1 MQQFSYLVITI
12 PFFKLVVLVLAIC
25 LLLFSTIA
33 SLGLLL
39 NRLPSILSSCHPA
52 SPRTSLTPSSKSSGG
67 IRWPGGGRTD
77 HRMPASPQK
86 FLLKK
91 CFTLKRRRPKK
102 GVLAIA
108 RGRENQGHNLKEA
121 FQLPPCCLDDLARRL
136 IGVQACHLRA
146 PTTQLPMIWPQEP
159 KMKQKVV
166 GQK

>member
-1 MQQFSYLVITI
+1 MPPRILHC
-12 PFFKLVVLVLAIC
+12 C
-25 LLLFSTIA
+25 LLGS
-33 SLGLLL
+33 
-39 NRLPSILSSCHPA
+39 PSEQVAFHSA

-67 IRWPGGGRTD
+67 IRWPCGGRTD

-102 GVLAIA
+102 GVLTIA
-108 RGRENQGHNLKEA
+108 RERENPGHNSKET
-121 FQLPPCCLDDLARRL
+121 FQHPPCCLDDLARRL
-136 IGVQACHLRA
+136 TGAQACHLRA

>member
-1 MQQFSYLVITI
+1 MPPRILHC
-12 PFFKLVVLVLAIC
+12 C
-25 LLLFSTIA
+25 LLGSPPEQVAFHPAIM
-33 SLGLLL
+33 
-39 NRLPSILSSCHPA
+39 SSCLT
-52 SPRTSLTPSSKSSGG
+52 TSLTPSSKSSGG

-86 FLLKK
+86 FLLEK
-91 CFTLKRRRPKK
+91 CLTLKRRRPKK
-102 GVLAIA
+102 GVLTIA
-108 RGRENQGHNLKEA
+108 RGRENPGHNLKETV

-136 IGVQACHLRA
+136 TGAQACHLRA